1 MLLGLEAFEIGGD
14 SLRGT
19 NYLDWNNLL
28 SIGSIKDSASLVMY
42 INKLIISTW
51 LWLWDGEWTQETM
64 LNHNQ
69 PSRGSASIHPPLGVR
84 QA

>member
-1 MLLGLEAFEIGGD
+1 M
-14 SLRGT
+14 SKT
-19 NYLDWNNLL
+19 T
-28 SIGSIKDSASLVMY
+28 
-42 INKLIISTW
+42 ISTW